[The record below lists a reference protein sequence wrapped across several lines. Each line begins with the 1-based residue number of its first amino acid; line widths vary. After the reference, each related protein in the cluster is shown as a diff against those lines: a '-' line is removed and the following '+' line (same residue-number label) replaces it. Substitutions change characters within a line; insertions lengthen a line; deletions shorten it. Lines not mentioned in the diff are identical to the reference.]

1 MECAGGSVRYI
12 CVPRFESEEQMSL
25 EDSANGV
32 VWLNGQY
39 TDFASA
45 TVSIEDRGFV
55 FGDGIYEVARVYNGK
70 PFALDRHLARLRR
83 SAAALDLEVPVEEQ
97 ALEALIHDVWKRS
110 GLPNCEI
117 YIQVTRGVARRNH
130 VFPEHVKPSMF
141 IGIRAGRQVP
151 AEAYEEG
158 CRLIT
163 LPDERWAR
171 CDLKTICLL
180 PNVLAKE
187 KAHRAGAMEAL
198 LIRDGFVT
206 EGTSCNVFMWS
217 DGNLVTPISDNRI
230 LPGITR
236 SVIFDI
242 ARERGYNIVERNIT
256 PDQVLG
262 AEGVFI
268 TSTTIELLPVVKIDD
283 TVIGNGRPGDIRGD
297 LQAAFNSLTG
307 KIDG

>member
-1 MECAGGSVRYI
+1 
-12 CVPRFESEEQMSL
+12 MSL

-32 VWLNGQY
+32 VWLNGEI

-45 TVSIEDRGFV
+45 TVSLEDRGFV
-55 FGDGIYEVARVYNGK
+55 FGDGIYEVARVYNNK
-70 PFALDRHLARLRR
+70 PFHLDRHLARLRR
-83 SAAALDLEVPVEEQ
+83 SAAAIDLELPLDEQ
-97 ALEALIHDVWKRS
+97 ALGNLIHDLIKRS
-110 GLPNCEI
+110 GLPNCEV

-130 VFPEHVKPSMF
+130 VFPDNVKPTMF
-141 IGIRAGRQVP
+141 IGVRLGRDVP
-151 AEAYEEG
+151 AEAYETG
-158 CRLIT
+158 CSLIT

-187 KAHRAGAMEAL
+187 KAHKAGAQEAL

-206 EGTSCNVFMWS
+206 EGTSCNVFIWS
-217 DGNLVTPISDNRI
+217 DGDLITPISDNRI

-242 ARERGYNIVERNIT
+242 ARERGYNLVERNIT
-256 PDQVLG
+256 PDQVL
-262 AEGVFI
+262 AAQEVFI

-283 TVIGNGRPGDIRGD
+283 KIIGNGRPGDVRGD
-297 LQAAFNSLTG
+297 LQTAFNNLTG
-307 KIDG
+307 KVDG

>member
-1 MECAGGSVRYI
+1 
-12 CVPRFESEEQMSL
+12 MSL

-32 VWLNGQY
+32 VWLNGEY

-55 FGDGIYEVARVYNGK
+55 FADGIYEVARVYNGK
-70 PFALDRHLARLRR
+70 PFFLDRHLTRLRR
-83 SAAALDLEVPVEEQ
+83 SAAAIDLEVPYDEK
-97 ALEALIHDVWKRS
+97 ALEDLLFEVLKRS
-110 GLPNCEI
+110 GLANCEI

-130 VFPEHVKPSMF
+130 VFPEHIKPSMF
-141 IGIRAGRQVP
+141 IGIRPGRDVP
-151 AEAYEEG
+151 AEAYETG

-163 LPDERWAR
+163 LADERWAR
-171 CDLKTICLL
+171 CDLKTISLL

-187 KAHRAGAMEAL
+187 KAHREGAMEAL
-198 LIRDGFVT
+198 LIRDGFIT

-242 ARERGYNIVERNIT
+242 ARERGYNLVERNIT
-256 PDQVLG
+256 PDQIL
-262 AEGVFI
+262 AAQEVFI
-268 TSTTIELLPVVKIDD
+268 TSTTIELLPVVKIDE

-297 LQAAFNSLTG
+297 LQTAFNSLTG
-307 KIDG
+307 RTEG

>member
-1 MECAGGSVRYI
+1 
-12 CVPRFESEEQMSL
+12 MSQ

-32 VWLNGQY
+32 VWLNGEF

-45 TVSIEDRGFV
+45 TVSLEDRGFV

-83 SAAALDLEVPVEEQ
+83 SAAAIELEIPLAEP
-97 ALEALIHDVWKRS
+97 ALEELIYDVLKRS
-110 GLPNCEI
+110 TLPDCEI

-130 VFPEHVKPSMF
+130 VFPENVKPSMF
-141 IGIRAGRQVP
+141 IGVRSGRAVP
-151 AEAYEEG
+151 AETYETG
-158 CRLIT
+158 GSLIT

-187 KAHRAGAMEAL
+187 KAHRAGATEAL
-198 LIRDGFVT
+198 LVRDGFVT

-242 ARERGYNIVERNIT
+242 ARERGYNLIERNIT
-256 PDQVLG
+256 PDQIL
-262 AEGVFI
+262 AAQEVFV
-268 TSTTIELLPVVKIDD
+268 TSTTIELLPIIKIDD